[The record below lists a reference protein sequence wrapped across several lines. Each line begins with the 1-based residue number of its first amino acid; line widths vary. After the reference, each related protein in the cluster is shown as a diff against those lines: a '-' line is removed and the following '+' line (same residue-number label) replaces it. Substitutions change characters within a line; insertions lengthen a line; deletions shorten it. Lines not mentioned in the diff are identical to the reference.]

1 MNKFIILLLLS
12 VIITSCRTQ
21 KDLLYFQ
28 NVNDVIN
35 NTPELYTDPGIQ
47 TGDALTIIV
56 SAFNPELANPFNLTP
71 PQGSKSNQQDA
82 KNPLAYVV
90 SSNGEIDM
98 PMLGTIKVTGKTR
111 QELASYLEGKI
122 SEYIDNP
129 IVNVR
134 YLNYRITMLGEFNK
148 PGIVTSDSEKINI
161 MEAIAKSGDMTTYA
175 IRDSVMLI
183 RTVDGVRAKEFIN
196 LQDANIINSDY
207 YYLRQNDVVY
217 AMPAKIKGLE
227 LNSKPIRDVITVL
240 GFVLTLY
247 AIFK

>member
-56 SAFNPELANPFNLTP
+56 SAFNPELARPFNLQP
-71 PQGSKSNQQDA
+71 EGVSSGQQGAQNSS
-82 KNPLAYVV
+82 AYVV
-90 SSNGEIDM
+90 SSNGEIEL
-98 PMLGTIKVTGKTR
+98 PMLGTISVIGKTR
-111 QELASYLEGKI
+111 QELAAYLEGKI
-122 SEYIDNP
+122 SDYIENP

-134 YLNYRITMLGEFNK
+134 YLNYRVTMLGEFNR
-148 PGIVTSDSEKINI
+148 PGIVTSESEKLNI
-161 MEAIAKSGDMTTYA
+161 IEAIAKSGDMTNYA
-175 IRDSVMLI
+175 IRDSIMLI
-183 RTVDGVRAKEFIN
+183 RTVDGKRTKAFIN
-196 LQDANIINSDY
+196 LEDANIINSDY
-207 YYLRQNDVVY
+207 YYLRQNDVIY
-217 AMPAKIKGLE
+217 AMPAKIKGFE
-227 LNSKPIRDVITVL
+227 LNSKPIRDGLTVL
-240 GFVLTLY
+240 SFILTLY